1 MQLLLLGI
9 VGLAVV
15 LLDVGVEV
23 EEEEEDERLVGTPE
37 KRVGLLLAS
46 AVAAAAAA
54 AAAALFD
61 ARKVFKAAVA
71 TAPAMHPKAKFTDMM
86 LNVTEVGEVCV
97 ACSVF

>member
-23 EEEEEDERLVGTPE
+23 EEEEVDERLVGTPE
-37 KRVGLLLAS
+37 KRVGLLLSS
-46 AVAAAAAA
+46 AVAAAA

-61 ARKVFKAAVA
+61 AKKVFKAAVA

-97 ACSVF
+97 

>member
-15 LLDVGVEV
+15 LLGVGVEV
-23 EEEEEDERLVGTPE
+23 EEEEVDERLVGTPE

-46 AVAAAAAA
+46 AVAAAAAAA

-71 TAPAMHPKAKFTDMM
+71 TAPAMHPKAKFTDM
-86 LNVTEVGEVCV
+86 V
-97 ACSVF
+97 

>member
-23 EEEEEDERLVGTPE
+23 EEVDERLVGTPE
-37 KRVGLLLAS
+37 KRVGLLLSS
-46 AVAAAAAA
+46 AVAAVAASA

-61 ARKVFKAAVA
+61 AKKVFKAAVA
-71 TAPAMHPKAKFTDMM
+71 TAPAMHPKAKFTDM
-86 LNVTEVGEVCV
+86 V
-97 ACSVF
+97 

>member
-37 KRVGLLLAS
+37 KRVGLLLSS
-46 AVAAAAAA
+46 AVAAAAAAA

-61 ARKVFKAAVA
+61 AKKVFKAAVA
-71 TAPAMHPKAKFTDMM
+71 TAPAMHPKAKFTDM
-86 LNVTEVGEVCV
+86 V
-97 ACSVF
+97 